1 MGCRK
6 ITTAFDG
13 GQLSSGAGV
22 MLLAAAVRRMGIAE
36 RLVIPILDRRDPTR
50 VVHPLCQILRARIL
64 ATACI
69 RGAARGRFF
78 NTVDLVNR
86 IEAESR

>member
-6 ITTAFDG
+6 ITAAFDG

-22 MLLAAAVRRMGIAE
+22 MLLAAAARRVGIAE

-50 VVHPLCQILRARIL
+50 IVHPLYQILRARIL
-64 ATACI
+64 VTACI
-69 RGAARGRFF
+69 RGGARGRFF